1 MKIVKF
7 TLRIIGYL
15 IVSMMVGYCL
25 FVMNAKFVL
34 HEQLPMLGGYG
45 NAIVLSGSMSPA
57 IEVNDLLIIQKCEEY
72 EVGDIVTYVDSDN
85 VLVTHRLIGKDG
97 ETAYTQGDANNVA
110 DPPFN
115 ISRIKGKVVKIIP
128 GVGRIVEII
137 QNPIVVVMVVVAAGF
152 MMHMSY
158 NKETEKK
165 DEKLDAIRAEI
176 EALKAQQTA
185 DTQEAKKTDTEEP
198 AADAADEAEKKQE

>member
-7 TLRIIGYL
+7 ILRVIGYL
-15 IVSMMVGYCL
+15 FVSLMVGYCL
-25 FVMNAKFVL
+25 FIMNAKFVL

-57 IEVNDLLIIQKCEEY
+57 IEVNDLLLICKCEDY
-72 EVGDIVTYVDSDN
+72 EVGDIVTYVDEQN
-85 VLVTHRLIGKDG
+85 MLVTHRLIGKDG

-115 ISRIKGKVVKIIP
+115 MSRIKGKVIKIIP

-152 MMHMSY
+152 LMHLSY
-158 NKETEKK
+158 SKETEKK

-176 EALKAQQTA
+176 EALKAQQ
-185 DTQEAKKTDTEEP
+185 EETP
-198 AADAADEAEKKQE
+198 EKADEAETAAPDTKT